1 MRILHHLSSIPT
13 LSWMLA
19 CLLMLAGCMQKDY
32 DLSSVDTT
40 IGVGSDSLQLPASS
54 VRDIL
59 NDLLGSGTSSC
70 IVIEDNGDYA
80 FQTESKELKTSE
92 PNVDKIT
99 IIERASTAYR
109 LKVSLPDMSST
120 PSANGTQRIP
130 IAQQTVSG
138 TIKLFNFD
146 GAAENV
152 TELDWADVDSEI
164 DVNIWFNDDLQQIIP
179 KFNSFTITLPLF
191 LKLDIETYYTSDRK
205 RQRVMF
211 YNVNTSQPVHLHA
224 RIERLRDFTTTMP
237 EGDDDY
243 LVCYNEQ
250 ANLKAEVRVE
260 ATFNAVNP
268 TAGNPNNCY
277 IESGVSMDKFVIEK
291 ARGRFCPTVDLGDVG
306 DTRIESLPAFLKDEE
321 TRIKLANP
329 RIMLTVANGSDYPLK
344 LSKATFRSYE
354 SLDAVPNETLPMG
367 KVEIGSAPLLTSD
380 TTKIIICAYED
391 DDIRALKAADTAR
404 TQILVNPDMTTLL
417 DKVPRL
423 FNINVQAAVDDS
435 QWLELTLG
443 EDQGYKIEPSF
454 NLTAPLQ
461 IKDGTLVLYHDTLTN
476 LNDDLNGSK
485 VALREGAYLEVTAD
499 VYNETGLEVASVS
512 ATPLSVNKGSLASK
526 LSVQTT
532 TNDSSGNNHIPGLGK
547 TTQLRILIQEN
558 EQNAIRQLDKIA
570 FAFRMVPT
578 SDGVRLNRNTVLV
591 MKNIKVC
598 LKGKLSMSL

>member
-1 MRILHHLSSIPT
+1 MRNLKHLPSVPT
-13 LSWMLA
+13 LSWILA
-19 CLLMLAGCMQKDY
+19 CFLMLAGCMQKDY

-40 IGVGSDSLQLPASS
+40 IGVGNDSLQLPASS

-80 FQTESKELKTSE
+80 FQSESKELKTSE

-99 IIERASTAYR
+99 IVEKSSMAYR
-109 LKVSLPDMSST
+109 LKVSVPGLSG
-120 PSANGTQRIP
+120 SASASAAQRIP
-130 IAQQTVSG
+130 ISQQTVSG

-146 GAAENV
+146 GTAENV
-152 TELDWADVDSEI
+152 KELDWAEVDSEI

-211 YNVNTSQPVHLHA
+211 YNVNTSQPIHLHA
-224 RIERLRDFTTTMP
+224 KIERLRNFTTTMP
-237 EGDDDY
+237 SGDDDY

-260 ATFNAVNP
+260 ATFNEVNP
-268 TAGNPNNCY
+268 MGGNPNNCF
-277 IESGVSMDKFVIEK
+277 IESGVSMDKFIIEK
-291 ARGRFCPTVDLGDVG
+291 ARGRFCPTIDLGDVG
-306 DTRIESLPAFLKDEE
+306 DTRIESLPAFLQDEE

-329 RIMLTVANGSDYPLK
+329 RIMFTVANGSDYPLK

-367 KVEIGSAPLLTSD
+367 KVETGSAPLLTND

-391 DDIRALKAADTAR
+391 DDIQALKAADTAR
-404 TQILVNPDMTTLL
+404 TRIIINPDMTTLL
-417 DKVPRL
+417 NKVPRL

-443 EDQGYKIEPSF
+443 EKQGYLIEPTF
-454 NLTAPLQ
+454 TLTAPLQ

-476 LNDDLNGSK
+476 LNDDLNGNK
-485 VALREGAYLEVTAD
+485 IAFCEGAYLELTAD
-499 VYNETGLEVASVS
+499 VYNETGLEIATVT
-512 ATPLSVNKGSLASK
+512 ATPLGVSKQSLTSK

-532 TNDSSGNNHIPGLGK
+532 TNDPNGNNHIPGLGK
-547 TTQLRILIQEN
+547 TTQLRIVIREE
-558 EQNAIRQLDKIA
+558 EQNAIRSLDGIA
-570 FAFRMVPT
+570 FAFRMVPAI
-578 SDGVRLNRNTVLV
+578 DGVKLNRNTVLL
-591 MKNIKVC
+591 MKNIKVS